1 MEYLFRLSYQL
12 DPADCDVDVL
22 LERLFEAGC
31 DDALVGVGLPGRMG
45 LKFQREAPSAEVAML
60 SALADVKAAM
70 PGARLIEA
78 APDMVGLSDAAEFV
92 GVSRQNMRKLML
104 AHSGDFPLPLH
115 QGSTSV
121 WHLDD
126 IFQWLQQ
133 RGGYP
138 LDPAVLE
145 VARCA
150 RRANLA
156 RARAGLA
163 GSADDP
169 FEKWVG

>member
-12 DPADCDVDVL
+12 DPADCDIDSI

-31 DDALVGVGLPGRMG
+31 DDALVGVGLPGRIA
-45 LKFQREAPSAEVAML
+45 LKFQREAANAEAAML
-60 SALADVKAAM
+60 SALADVKTAIAH
-70 PGARLIEA
+70 ARLIEA

-92 GVSRQNMRKLML
+92 GVTRQNMRKLML

-126 IFQWLQQ
+126 IFQWLHK
-133 RGGYP
+133 RGYP
-138 LDPAVLE
+138 LDPAVLD

-150 RRANLA
+150 RRANVA
-156 RARAGLA
+156 RARAAVALEA
-163 GSADDP
+163 HDAYD
-169 FEKWVG
+169 KWIG